1 METKHSSTEITLPI
15 VRQLITANNPNA
27 RVDDVELYA
36 HQFMTYCEA
45 AMSIMKNGTICA
57 HPRTGQPMEN
67 PYVKVRT
74 GAMNAMQKSS
84 RLLNLNP
91 LWEQARRFLESLE
104 FEDEEQSPP
113 PAQPAKG
120 RKRAAP
126 TRGIA
131 ARD

>member
-1 METKHSSTEITLPI
+1 MEAKRSPTEITLPI
-15 VRQLITANNPNA
+15 VRQLIAQHNPNA

-45 AMSIMKNGTICA
+45 AKNIMLNGTICA

-74 GAMNAMQKSS
+74 GAMNAMQKVS

-104 FEDEEQSPP
+104 LPEDP
-113 PAQPAKG
+113 PATQPPAKG